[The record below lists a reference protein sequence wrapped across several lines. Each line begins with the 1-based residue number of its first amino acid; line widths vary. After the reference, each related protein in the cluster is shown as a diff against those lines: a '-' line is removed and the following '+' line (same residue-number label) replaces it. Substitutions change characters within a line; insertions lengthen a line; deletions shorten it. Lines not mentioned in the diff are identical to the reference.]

1 MSVMARGHKKVVLFI
16 LLAVLLGLQVH
27 RYWDGGS
34 KDNAQSRLLTQRS
47 KARSHD
53 LLKLRLDLLEP
64 EKIEVTASRN
74 LFASGDEVIKKAFTP
89 VNPVVPDIPLIIEPP
104 EPGLPDLEYMGFVEY
119 AGEKIGIFNR
129 GQTPLQEI
137 LMFKINEQVEGRFE
151 LTSITADWVTFCNV
165 NTGKEAQLKI
175 AERTSMPAGSPFRPS
190 SQRPLPRSDVRP
202 VPPPMAPR
210 LRPESQPESADNGEP
225 KEGARRYFRRI
236 PR

>member
-27 RYWDGGS
+27 WFWDGGS

-47 KARSHD
+47 KTRSHD

-64 EKIEVTASRN
+64 GKIEVTASRD
-74 LFASGDEVIKKAFTP
+74 LFGSGDEEVKVVAP
-89 VNPVVPDIPLIIEPP
+89 VKPVAPNIPLIVEPP
-104 EPGLPDLEYMGFVEY
+104 EPELPDLEYVGFVEY

-129 GQTPLQEI
+129 GQAPLQEI
-137 LMFKINEQVEGRFE
+137 LMFKINEQVEGRFR

-175 AERTSMPAGSPFRPS
+175 AEKMSMPAGSPFRPS
-190 SQRPLPRSDVRP
+190 PQRPLPRPDARP

-210 LRPESQPESADNGEP
+210 LRPESQPESANNGEP
-225 KEGARRYFRRI
+225 KEGARRYFRRV
-236 PR
+236 P

>member
-27 RYWDGGS
+27 WFWDGGS

-47 KARSHD
+47 KTRSHD

-64 EKIEVTASRN
+64 GKIEVTASRD
-74 LFASGDEVIKKAFTP
+74 LFGSGDEEVKVVAP
-89 VNPVVPDIPLIIEPP
+89 VKPVAPDIPLIVEPP
-104 EPGLPDLEYMGFVEY
+104 EPELPDLEYVGFVEY

-137 LMFKINEQVEGRFE
+137 LMFKINEQVEGRFR

-175 AERTSMPAGSPFRPS
+175 AEKTSMPAGSPFRPS
-190 SQRPLPRSDVRP
+190 PQRPLPRPDARP
-202 VPPPMAPR
+202 VTPMAPR
-210 LRPESQPESADNGEP
+210 FPRPEAQPENLGNSKAE
-225 KEGARRYFRRI
+225 EGVSRSFRRV
-236 PR
+236 P

>member
-16 LLAVLLGLQVH
+16 LLVVLLGLQAY
-27 RYWDGGS
+27 RFWDGGS

-47 KARSHD
+47 KTRSHD

-64 EKIEVTASRN
+64 GKIEVTASRN
-74 LFASGDEVIKKAFTP
+74 LFASGDEVIKKAFAP
-89 VNPVVPDIPLIIEPP
+89 VNPVAPDIPLIVEPP
-104 EPGLPDLEYMGFVEY
+104 EPELPDLEYVGFVEY

-137 LMFKINEQVEGRFE
+137 LMFKINEQVEGRFK

-175 AERTSMPAGSPFRPS
+175 AEKTSVPAGSPFRPS
-190 SQRPLPRSDVRP
+190 PQRPLPRPDTRP
-202 VPPPMAPR
+202 VTPMAPR
-210 LRPESQPESADNGEP
+210 FPRPEAQPENLSNSKAE
-225 KEGARRYFRRI
+225 EGVRRSFRRV
-236 PR
+236 P